1 MVAGRCVQLG
11 GAGSAARSS
20 SIRLLWARDPERA
33 AYEAAL
39 SATVT
44 HGHPAA
50 IAGATAVASAI
61 AAKRDDP
68 LDERWLTGVADIWNG

>member
-1 MVAGRCVQLG
+1 MADELTLKEIRWT
-11 GAGSAARSS
+11 GAAAATRSS
-20 SIRLLWARDPERA
+20 AFGPLWSDDPTRA

-50 IAGATAVASAI
+50 IAGA
-61 AAKRDDP
+61 AAWIGCRP
-68 LDERWLTGVADIWNG
+68 FITRLGVLEP